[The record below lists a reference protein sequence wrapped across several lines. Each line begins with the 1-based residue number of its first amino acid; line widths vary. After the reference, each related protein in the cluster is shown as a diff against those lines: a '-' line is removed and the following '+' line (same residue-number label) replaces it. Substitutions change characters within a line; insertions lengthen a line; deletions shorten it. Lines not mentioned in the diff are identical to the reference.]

1 MKRAYSVV
9 TIKAVNEEQRIIT
22 GIATTPAPDRVDDIV
37 EPSGAEFKL
46 PLPFLYQHDASQPIG
61 HVRKAKVTKAGIE
74 VEIKLVQTAEP
85 GTLKDRLDQAW
96 QEIKLGLVRGL
107 SIGFRALE
115 TARIEGTY
123 GLRFMK
129 WEWLEL
135 SAVTI
140 PANAEASI
148 QSIKSIDAA
157 IVPRSHVAAFG
168 RELQR
173 HADRQL
179 AALGRA
185 LPPAHPPGVSGS

>member
-9 TIKAVNEEQRIIT
+9 TIKAVDEDQRIIT

-37 EPSGAEFKL
+37 EPKGAEFKL

-61 HVRKAKVTKAGIE
+61 HVRKAKVTNGGIE
-74 VEIKLVQTAEP
+74 VEIKLVKTDEP
-85 GTLKDRLDQAW
+85 GMLKDRLDQAW

-123 GLRFMK
+123 ALRFIK

-140 PANAEASI
+140 PANSEATI
-148 QSIKSIDAA
+148 QSIKSIDDARTPCA
-157 IVPRSHVAAFG
+157 PAAAFG
-168 RELQR
+168 RQFQR

-179 AALGRA
+179 AALGRK
-185 LPPAHPPGVSGS
+185 LSPANPPGVSGT